1 MTTSATTNE
10 RMGTYTGLKDMANH
24 APDPS
29 KTVNAV
35 IVMTDGEYNYD
46 GDMLARGTGGY
57 IRLSEGSYGGYNWY
71 AIPDAAISVPDRSTD
86 PRQNLSRWA
95 LDNKYRIYTVTF
107 GTGLNAATLQTNE
120 DMATITGGKHY
131 HADTGDEAL
140 DVYEKIAGELK
151 ETAGG
156 NTEVSLNFQ
165 TIKVNDILGGGDART
180 YMEYIADSTPA
191 PTGPLPTD
199 STYLNKTHWF
209 SSNNTM
215 IFYPSYP
222 RVQDDTVAWDNGIM
236 NFTPGDIKLADTW
249 STTFRLRLNASGK
262 IELFGPDSGS
272 LICFTDASTEKQTCQ
287 FIPPLQCNIQES
299 IVNKGLGN
307 ETLLLESATATN
319 SANDPKMV
327 KVAWL
332 LTYTSTANQVTQ
344 RISYTV
350 RGKDQYQLVPGE
362 NIKFAG
368 LSDKAPQS
376 VMVDTSSWPYDDYT
390 FRIEAFAQDAENAA
404 SITADWTKTGG
415 VAQNYIQ
422 LD

>member
-1 MTTSATTNE
+1 
-10 RMGTYTGLKDMANH
+10 
-24 APDPS
+24 
-29 KTVNAV
+29 
-35 IVMTDGEYNYD
+35 
-46 GDMLARGTGGY
+46 
-57 IRLSEGSYGGYNWY
+57 
-71 AIPDAAISVPDRSTD
+71 
-86 PRQNLSRWA
+86 
-95 LDNKYRIYTVTF
+95 
-107 GTGLNAATLQTNE
+107 
-120 DMATITGGKHY
+120 
-131 HADTGDEAL
+131 
-140 DVYEKIAGELK
+140 
-151 ETAGG
+151 
-156 NTEVSLNFQ
+156 
-165 TIKVNDILGGGDART
+165 
-180 YMEYIADSTPA
+180 
-191 PTGPLPTD
+191 
-199 STYLNKTHWF
+199 
-209 SSNNTM
+209 
-215 IFYPSYP
+215 
-222 RVQDDTVAWDNGIM
+222 M